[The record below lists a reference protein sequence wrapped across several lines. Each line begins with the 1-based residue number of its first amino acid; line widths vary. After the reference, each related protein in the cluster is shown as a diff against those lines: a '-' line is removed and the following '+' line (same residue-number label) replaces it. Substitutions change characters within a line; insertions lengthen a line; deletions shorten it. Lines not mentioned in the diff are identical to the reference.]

1 MLHIDDLKV
10 IHESKKIVTR
20 MENWPNKTYGRLFEN
35 QLGKIKNYG
44 GNIHEFLGTNLD
56 FVAPG
61 DVNIPMIPYIEE
73 TMK

>member
-1 MLHIDDLKV
+1 
-10 IHESKKIVTR
+10 

-35 QLGKIKNYG
+35 QLGKMKNYG
-44 GNIHEFLGTNLD
+44 GNIHEYLGTNLD